1 MDIAGMSL
9 LLVDSAVENVQQ
21 LLQNTSKHTKVAVID
36 RTQNGVETLIQWL
49 QQFPHLQQVYILAHG
64 APGRI
69 FLGNTQLSQD
79 TLQPYQEALR
89 HIRQRRKISQAPLD
103 LLLYSCNV
111 AAGEVGTAF
120 VESLHRLTGSNIAAS
135 SGPVGNTA
143 LGGTW
148 HLDTQTSAFPITLPF
163 AAVSA
168 HRYPGLLAP
177 VSISGIIA
185 NYVDLPDNAS
195 TYTANEVGNP
205 DGDGTAN
212 ELYTYNFPV
221 GTNNNLVISGFTA
234 ASSTYNLAQLVDQVR
249 LRRIPN
255 PSVSN
260 AEGRQ
265 VFWYEVENLNSTGN
279 VLNLRPSRINTM
291 EQALLGNVINRGVDN
306 VFANQGDNNINN
318 IERIDFI
325 ASGGLT
331 APTAANLNDIG
342 FLLLE
347 RGGNDP
353 LTIAAITAVDASG
366 NPTAYAPLQVVPTG
380 AWGASGFNLATAVLN
395 DMGAGGDPRF
405 SSNIA
410 AQNIRGV
417 FLSYSALGIG
427 AGQTF
432 FGYSVFP
439 NDVGTDL
446 VNLTD
451 AALNSSSASGQGGL
465 DLVAGGG
472 IFVRSGSN
480 LAPTLNLDPFNIT
493 GGPNDFN
500 FQATFTGSAVAIT
513 APNASGFDP
522 NNSGA
527 DIETLT
533 ISVNAPNGNSEALI
547 IGGTPFILGTA
558 NSGTVTI
565 GSTTFAVSV
574 AVSGTTATL
583 TITRNGGG
591 DLSNAAVSALL
602 QSLQY
607 NNTAPS
613 PNATPRVFSFIANDG
628 TLNSNTVTSTIG
640 INVPSVNSPPI
651 DGNET
656 LSVAEDN
663 PLSGNLLSN
672 ATDVDGDT
680 LSITQFTIGS
690 TTYTAGDTATIPGVG
705 TLTINANGTF
715 TFTPA
720 PNYNGPVPPVSY
732 VVSDGNGGTDTST
745 LSITVT
751 PVNDP
756 PVDGNETLSVAE
768 DNPLSGNLLSNATDV
783 DGDTLSITQFTIG
796 STTYTAGDTA
806 TIPGV
811 GTLTINANGT
821 FTFTPA
827 PNYNGP
833 VPPVSYVVS
842 DGNGGTDTSTLSIT
856 VTPVNDP
863 PVDGNETLSV
873 AEDNPLSGNL
883 LSNAT
888 DVDGD
893 TLSITQ
899 FTIGS
904 TTYTAGDTATIPGV
918 GTLTIN
924 ANGTF
929 TFTPAPNYNG
939 PVPPVSYVVSDGN
952 GGTDTSTL
960 SITVT
965 PVNDPPVDGNE
976 TLSVAEDNPLSGNLL
991 SNATDADGDTLS
1003 ITQFTIGSTTYTAG
1017 DTATIPGVGTL
1028 IINAN
1033 GTFTFTPAPNYNGPV
1048 PPVSYVVSD
1057 GNGGTDTSTLS
1068 ITVTPVNNPP
1078 IDGNETLSVAEDNPL
1093 SGNLLSNATDVDG
1106 DILSITQFTIGSTTY
1121 TAGDTA
1127 TIPGVGTLTIN
1138 ANGTFTFTPAPNYN
1152 GPVPPV
1158 SYVVSD
1164 GNGGTDTSTLSI
1176 TVTPVNNP
1184 PIDGNETLSVAEDNP
1199 LSGNL
1204 LSNATDAD
1212 GDTLSITQFTI
1223 GTTNYTAGDTATIP
1237 GVGTL
1242 TINANGTFTFTP
1254 APNYNGPVPP
1264 VSYVVSDGNGG
1275 TDTSTLSITV
1285 TPVNDPPIDGNEN
1298 LSVAEDT
1305 PLSGNLLSNA
1315 TDVDGDILS
1324 ITQFTIGSTTYT
1336 AGDTATIPGV
1346 GTLTINANGTFTF
1359 TPAPNYNGP
1368 VPPVSYVV
1376 SDGNGG
1382 TDTSTLS
1389 ITVTPVNDPPVDGN
1403 ETLSVAEDNPLSG
1416 NLLSNATDADGDTL
1430 SITQFTIGTTN
1441 YTAGDTATIPGV
1453 GTLTINANGT
1463 FTFTPAPNY
1472 NGPVPPVTYTV
1483 SDGNGGTDTSTLSI
1497 TVTPVNDPPIDG
1509 DETLSVAKNTPLSG
1523 NLLDNATDADGN
1535 ALSVIEFTIDGDT
1548 YYSAGD
1554 TATIPGIGTLTINT
1568 DGTFTFIPVTGYVG
1582 PVPPVIYTVMDSS
1595 ETTDVSTLSITVIPA
1610 NSAPID
1616 GNETLSVARDNPLS
1630 GNLLSNATD
1639 ADGDTLS
1646 ITEFTIGTTK
1656 FTAGQTANLPGI
1668 GTLTINANGTFTFIP
1683 ATGYTGP
1690 VPPVTYT
1697 VSDGNGGTDTSTL
1710 SITVTG
1716 TDGNPALTIDLDS
1729 DDSSGVSGR
1738 DYQTRFVQGFP
1749 APIAD
1754 IDLTINSAGSTI
1766 LQQAVITL
1774 VNRPNGTLESL
1785 SIRGALPPGII
1796 ASAYNPATGQLI
1808 LSGAASLAD
1817 YKRAIATI
1825 TYNNSAR
1832 SVDTTNRTITV
1843 VVSNGTL
1850 TSPPATTTIKIA
1862 SQTTSNGSSGSDT
1875 IIGTDGDDI
1884 LNGFSDRDGLYGRGG
1899 NDIINGGSDPDV
1911 LRGDEGDD
1919 ILNGGTGNDDL
1930 DGGDGNDIINGG
1942 GGNDL
1947 IHGRAGD
1954 DLLNGGRGRD
1964 RIFGSTGRDT
1974 LNGGGGNDL
1983 LVGDEGDDVINGG
1996 RGNDRIIGGA
2006 GRDRLTGGQGNDL
2019 FIYRSKAEFGDVITD
2034 FEIVRDRIDLRAI
2047 FRGRGSMSNIRLRQV
2062 GADTQVDVK
2071 IGGQFATLGVL
2082 EAVNA
2087 NTLQARHFIF

>member
-1 MDIAGMSL
+1 M
-9 LLVDSAVENVQQ
+9 DSAVENVQQ
-21 LLQNTSKHTKVAVID
+21 LLQNTSKHIKVAVID

-49 QQFPHLQQVYILAHG
+49 QQFPHLQQVHILAHG

-79 TLQPYQEALR
+79 TLQAYQEALR
-89 HIRQRRKISQAPLD
+89 RIRQRRKISQAPLD

-120 VESLHRLTGSNIAAS
+120 VESLHRLTGANIAAS
-135 SGPVGNTA
+135 SGPVGNAA

-148 HLDTQTSAFPITLPF
+148 HLDTQTSAFPIALPF
-163 AAVSA
+163 ATAAA

-185 NYVDLPDNAS
+185 NYVDLPDNTS

-205 DGDGTAN
+205 DGDSTAN
-212 ELYTYNFPV
+212 EPYTYNFPV

-234 ASSTYNLAQLVDQVR
+234 ASSTYNLVQLIDQLK

-255 PSVSN
+255 PGVSN

-265 VFWYEVENLNSTGN
+265 VFWYEIQNLNSSSN

-291 EQALLGNVINRGVDN
+291 EEALLGNVINRGVDN

-366 NPTAYAPLQVVPTG
+366 NPTAYGPLQVVPTS
-380 AWGASGFNLATAVLN
+380 AWGASSFNLSTAVLN

-410 AQNIRGV
+410 AQNIGGV

-607 NNTAPS
+607 NNTASS
-613 PNATPRVFSFIANDG
+613 PNTTPRVFSFVANDG
-628 TLNSNTVTSTIG
+628 AQNSNTVTSTIG
-640 INVPSVNSPPI
+640 ISVSSVNNPPV
-651 DGNET
+651 DDDEN

-663 PLSGNLLSN
+663 PLTGNLLSN

-690 TTYTAGDTATIPGVG
+690 TTYTAGDTANIPGVGTLTINANGTFTFTPAPNYNGPVPPVSYVVGDGNGGTDTSTLSITVTPVNDPPIDGDETLSVAEDNPLTGNLLSNATDVDGDTLSITQFTIGSTTYTAGDTANIPGVG

-756 PVDGNETLSVAE
+756 PVDGNENLSVAE
-768 DNPLSGNLLSNATDV
+768 DTPLSGNLLSNATDV

-806 TIPGV
+806 
-811 GTLTINANGT
+811 N
-821 FTFTPA
+821 
-827 PNYNGP
+827 
-833 VPPVSYVVS
+833 
-842 DGNGGTDTSTLSIT
+842 
-856 VTPVNDP
+856 
-863 PVDGNETLSV
+863 
-873 AEDNPLSGNL
+873 
-883 LSNAT
+883 
-888 DVDGD
+888 
-893 TLSITQ
+893 
-899 FTIGS
+899 
-904 TTYTAGDTATIPGV
+904 
-918 GTLTIN
+918 
-924 ANGTF
+924 
-929 TFTPAPNYNG
+929 
-939 PVPPVSYVVSDGN
+939 
-952 GGTDTSTL
+952 
-960 SITVT
+960 
-965 PVNDPPVDGNE
+965 
-976 TLSVAEDNPLSGNLL
+976 
-991 SNATDADGDTLS
+991 
-1003 ITQFTIGSTTYTAG
+1003 
-1017 DTATIPGVGTL
+1017 
-1028 IINAN
+1028 
-1033 GTFTFTPAPNYNGPV
+1033 
-1048 PPVSYVVSD
+1048 
-1057 GNGGTDTSTLS
+1057 
-1068 ITVTPVNNPP
+1068 
-1078 IDGNETLSVAEDNPL
+1078 
-1093 SGNLLSNATDVDG
+1093 
-1106 DILSITQFTIGSTTY
+1106 
-1121 TAGDTA
+1121 
-1127 TIPGVGTLTIN
+1127 
-1138 ANGTFTFTPAPNYN
+1138 
-1152 GPVPPV
+1152 
-1158 SYVVSD
+1158 
-1164 GNGGTDTSTLSI
+1164 
-1176 TVTPVNNP
+1176 
-1184 PIDGNETLSVAEDNP
+1184 
-1199 LSGNL
+1199 
-1204 LSNATDAD
+1204 
-1212 GDTLSITQFTI
+1212 
-1223 GTTNYTAGDTATIP
+1223 IP

-1285 TPVNDPPIDGNEN
+1285 TPVNDPPID
-1298 LSVAEDT
+1298 D
-1305 PLSGNLLSNA
+1305 
-1315 TDVDGDILS
+1315 
-1324 ITQFTIGSTTYT
+1324 
-1336 AGDTATIPGV
+1336 
-1346 GTLTINANGTFTF
+1346 
-1359 TPAPNYNGP
+1359 
-1368 VPPVSYVV
+1368 
-1376 SDGNGG
+1376 
-1382 TDTSTLS
+1382 
-1389 ITVTPVNDPPVDGN
+1389 
-1403 ETLSVAEDNPLSG
+1403 
-1416 NLLSNATDADGDTL
+1416 
-1430 SITQFTIGTTN
+1430 
-1441 YTAGDTATIPGV
+1441 
-1453 GTLTINANGT
+1453 
-1463 FTFTPAPNY
+1463 
-1472 NGPVPPVTYTV
+1472 
-1483 SDGNGGTDTSTLSI
+1483 
-1497 TVTPVNDPPIDG
+1497 

-1523 NLLDNATDADGN
+1523 NLLDNATDADGD

-1668 GTLTINANGTFTFIP
+1668 GTLTINANGTFTFTP

-1749 APIAD
+1749 APVAD

-1785 SIRGALPPGII
+1785 SIRGALPPGIT

-1850 TSPPATTTIKIA
+1850 TSPPATTTIEIA
-1862 SQTTSNGSSGSDT
+1862 SQNIINGSSGSDT
-1875 IIGTDGDDI
+1875 IIGTDGDDV
-1884 LNGFSDRDGLYGRGG
+1884 LNGFSDRDIINGRGG

-1964 RIFGSTGRDT
+1964 RIFGGTGRDT

-2019 FIYRSKAEFGDVITD
+2019 FIYRSKSEFGDVITD

-2047 FRGRGSMSNIRLRQV
+2047 FRGHGSMSNIRLRQV

>member
-1 MDIAGMSL
+1 MSL

-21 LLQNTSKHTKVAVID
+21 LLQNTSKHIQVAVVD

-49 QQFPHLQQVYILAHG
+49 QQFPHLQQVHILAHG

-79 TLQPYQEALR
+79 TLHSCREALR
-89 HIRQRRKISQAPLD
+89 HIRQRRKISQSPLD

-120 VESLHRLTGSNIAAS
+120 VETLHHLTGANIAAS
-135 SGPVGNTA
+135 SVPVGNA
-143 LGGTW
+143 DLGGTW
-148 HLDTQTSAFPITLPF
+148 HLDIQTSAFPITLPF
-163 AAVSA
+163 AAAAA

-205 DGDGTAN
+205 DGDATAN

-260 AEGRQ
+260 PEGRQ
-265 VFWYEVENLNSTGN
+265 VFWYEVQNLNSTGN

-366 NPTAYAPLQVVPTG
+366 NPTAYGPLQVVPAM

-395 DMGAGGDPRF
+395 DMGAGGNPRF
-405 SSNIA
+405 SSNIG
-410 AQNIRGV
+410 AQNIGGV

-500 FQATFTGSAVAIT
+500 FQATFTGSAIAIT

-522 NNSGA
+522 NNNGA

-533 ISVNAPNGNSEALI
+533 ISVNAPNGNNEVLS

-574 AVSGTTATL
+574 SISGTTATL

-607 NNTAPS
+607 NNTASSPS
-613 PNATPRVFSFIANDG
+613 PSPRVFSFIANDG

-640 INVPSVNSPPI
+640 INVPSVNNPPI

-672 ATDVDGDT
+672 ATDADGDP
-680 LSITQFTIGS
+680 LSITTFTIGS

-705 TLTINANGTF
+705 TLVINANGTF

-756 PVDGNETLSVAE
+756 PIDGNETLSVAE
-768 DNPLSGNLLSNATDV
+768 DNPLSGNLLSNATDA
-783 DGDTLSITQFTIG
+783 DGDPLSITTFTIG

-811 GTLTINANGT
+811 GTLVINANGT

-863 PVDGNETLSV
+863 PIDGNETLSV
-873 AEDNPLSGNL
+873 AEDNPLTGNL

-899 FTIGS
+899 FTIG
-904 TTYTAGDTATIPGV
+904 TDTYTAGDTATIPGV
-918 GTLTIN
+918 GTLIIN

-939 PVPPVSYVVSDGN
+939 SVPPVSYVVSDGN

-965 PVNDPPVDGNE
+965 PVNDPPIDGNE
-976 TLSVAEDNPLSGNLL
+976 TLSVAEDNPLTGNLL
-991 SNATDADGDTLS
+991 SNATDVDGDTLS
-1003 ITQFTIGSTTYTAG
+1003 ITQFTIGTDTYTAG

-1068 ITVTPVNNPP
+1068 ITVTPVNDPP
-1078 IDGNETLSVAEDNPL
+1078 VDGDEVFSTAKNTPLSGNLLANATDADGDSFSVIQFTIDNSIYYSAGDTVTLPGVGTLTIEADGTFTFIPVTGYVGPVPTVTYTVMDSRETTDDSTLSITVTPSNSAPLDGNETLSVAKDTPL
-1093 SGNLLSNATDVDG
+1093 NGNLLSNATDADG
-1106 DILSITQFTIGSTTY
+1106 DPLSITQFTIGTTTY
-1121 TAGDTA
+1121 TAGQTA
-1127 TIPGVGTLTIN
+1127 NLTGIGTLTIN
-1138 ANGTFTFTPAPNYN
+1138 ASGMFTFTPAAGYT

-1176 TVTPVNNP
+1176 TVT
-1184 PIDGNETLSVAEDNP
+1184 GG
-1199 LSGNL
+1199 SGNL
-1204 LSNATDAD
+1204 
-1212 GDTLSITQFTI
+1212 
-1223 GTTNYTAGDTATIP
+1223 
-1237 GVGTL
+1237 
-1242 TINANGTFTFTP
+1242 
-1254 APNYNGPVPP
+1254 PP
-1264 VSYVVSDGNGG
+1264 
-1275 TDTSTLSITV
+1275 
-1285 TPVNDPPIDGNEN
+1285 
-1298 LSVAEDT
+1298 
-1305 PLSGNLLSNA
+1305 
-1315 TDVDGDILS
+1315 
-1324 ITQFTIGSTTYT
+1324 
-1336 AGDTATIPGV
+1336 
-1346 GTLTINANGTFTF
+1346 
-1359 TPAPNYNGP
+1359 
-1368 VPPVSYVV
+1368 
-1376 SDGNGG
+1376 
-1382 TDTSTLS
+1382 
-1389 ITVTPVNDPPVDGN
+1389 
-1403 ETLSVAEDNPLSG
+1403 
-1416 NLLSNATDADGDTL
+1416 
-1430 SITQFTIGTTN
+1430 
-1441 YTAGDTATIPGV
+1441 
-1453 GTLTINANGT
+1453 
-1463 FTFTPAPNY
+1463 
-1472 NGPVPPVTYTV
+1472 
-1483 SDGNGGTDTSTLSI
+1483 
-1497 TVTPVNDPPIDG
+1497 
-1509 DETLSVAKNTPLSG
+1509 
-1523 NLLDNATDADGN
+1523 
-1535 ALSVIEFTIDGDT
+1535 
-1548 YYSAGD
+1548 
-1554 TATIPGIGTLTINT
+1554 
-1568 DGTFTFIPVTGYVG
+1568 
-1582 PVPPVIYTVMDSS
+1582 
-1595 ETTDVSTLSITVIPA
+1595 
-1610 NSAPID
+1610 
-1616 GNETLSVARDNPLS
+1616 
-1630 GNLLSNATD
+1630 
-1639 ADGDTLS
+1639 
-1646 ITEFTIGTTK
+1646 
-1656 FTAGQTANLPGI
+1656 
-1668 GTLTINANGTFTFIP
+1668 
-1683 ATGYTGP
+1683 
-1690 VPPVTYT
+1690 
-1697 VSDGNGGTDTSTL
+1697 
-1710 SITVTG
+1710 
-1716 TDGNPALTIDLDS
+1716 TIDLDA
-1729 DDSSGVSGR
+1729 DDSSGASGR
-1738 DYQTRFVQGFP
+1738 DYQTRFVKGFP
-1749 APIAD
+1749 VAIAD
-1754 IDLTINSAGSTI
+1754 PDLTISDPDSTI

-1785 SIRGALPPGII
+1785 SIRGALPPGIT

-1817 YKRAIATI
+1817 YKLAIALI
-1825 TYNNSAR
+1825 AYNNSAR
-1832 SVDTTNRTITV
+1832 SVNQTNRTITV
-1843 VVSNGTL
+1843 VVSDGIS
-1850 TSPPATTTIKIA
+1850 TSTPATTTIQIA
-1862 SQTTSNGSSGSDT
+1862 SQNTINGSSGAD
-1875 IIGTDGDDI
+1875 IVIGTDGDDI
-1884 LNGFSDRDGLYGRGG
+1884 LNGFSDRDIIYGRGG

-1947 IHGRAGD
+1947 IYGRAGD

-1964 RIFGSTGRDT
+1964 RIFGGTGRDT

-1996 RGNDRIIGGA
+1996 RGNDRIIGGE
-2006 GRDRLTGGQGNDL
+2006 GRDRLTGGQGKDL
-2019 FIYRSKAEFGDVITD
+2019 FIYRSKSEFGDIITD

>member
-1 MDIAGMSL
+1 M
-9 LLVDSAVENVQQ
+9 DSAVENVQQ
-21 LLQNTSKHTKVAVID
+21 LLQNTSKHIKVAVID

-49 QQFPHLQQVYILAHG
+49 QQFPHLQQVHILAHG

-79 TLQPYQEALR
+79 TLQAYQEALR
-89 HIRQRRKISQAPLD
+89 RIRQRRKISQAPLD

-120 VESLHRLTGSNIAAS
+120 VESLHRLTGANIAAS
-135 SGPVGNTA
+135 SGPVGNAA

-148 HLDTQTSAFPITLPF
+148 HLDTQTSAFPIALPF
-163 AAVSA
+163 ATAAA

-195 TYTANEVGNP
+195 TYTANELGNP

-212 ELYTYNFPV
+212 EPYTYNFPV

-234 ASSTYNLAQLVDQVR
+234 ASSTYNLVQLVDQLK
-249 LRRIPN
+249 LRRVPN
-255 PSVSN
+255 ANVSN
-260 AEGRQ
+260 AGGRQ
-265 VFWYEVENLNSTGN
+265 IFWYEIQNLNASGN
-279 VLNLRPSRINTM
+279 VLNLKPSRINTM
-291 EQALLGNVINRGVDN
+291 EEALLGTVINRGVDN
-306 VFANQGDNNINN
+306 IFANQGDNNINN

-331 APTAANLNDIG
+331 APIAANLNDIG

-366 NPTAYAPLQVVPTG
+366 NPTAYGPLQVVSAT
-380 AWGASGFNLATAVLN
+380 AWGASSFNLATAVLN
-395 DMGAGGDPRF
+395 DMGSGGNPRF
-405 SSNIA
+405 SSNIGS
-410 AQNIRGV
+410 QNIKGV

-451 AALNSSSASGQGGL
+451 AVLNSSSASGQGGL

-472 IFVRSGSN
+472 IFVKSGSN

-493 GGPNDFN
+493 GGPDDFN

-607 NNTAPS
+607 NNTASS
-613 PNATPRVFSFIANDG
+613 PNTTPRVFSFVANDG
-628 TLNSNTVTSTIG
+628 AQNSNTVTSTIG
-640 INVPSVNSPPI
+640 ISVSSVNNPPVDDDENLSVAEDNPLTGNLLSNATDVDGDTLSITQFTIGSTTYTAGDTANIPGVGTLTINANGTFTFTPAPNYNGPVPPVSYVVGDGNGGTDTSTLSITVTPVNDPPI
-651 DGNET
+651 DGDET

-663 PLSGNLLSN
+663 PLTGNLLSNATDVDGDTLSITQFTIGSTTYTAGDTANIPGVGTLTINANGTFTFTPAPNYNGPVPPVSYVVSDGNGGTDTSTLSITVTPVNDPPVDGNENLSVAEDTPLSGNLLSN

-690 TTYTAGDTATIPGVG
+690 TTYTAGDTANIPGVGTLTINANGTFTFTPAPNYNGPVPPVSYVVSDGNGGTDTSTLSITVTPVNDPPVDGNENLSVAEDTPLSGNLLSNATDVDGDTLSITQFTIGSTTYTAGDTANIPGVGTLTINANGTFTFTPALNYNGPVPPVSYVVSDGNGGTDTSTLSITVTPVNDPPVDGNENLSVAEDTPLSGNLLSNATDVDGDTLSITQFTIGSTTYTAGDTANIPGVG

-768 DNPLSGNLLSNATDV
+768 DTPLSGNLLSNATDV

-806 TIPGV
+806 
-811 GTLTINANGT
+811 N
-821 FTFTPA
+821 
-827 PNYNGP
+827 
-833 VPPVSYVVS
+833 
-842 DGNGGTDTSTLSIT
+842 
-856 VTPVNDP
+856 
-863 PVDGNETLSV
+863 
-873 AEDNPLSGNL
+873 
-883 LSNAT
+883 
-888 DVDGD
+888 
-893 TLSITQ
+893 
-899 FTIGS
+899 
-904 TTYTAGDTATIPGV
+904 
-918 GTLTIN
+918 
-924 ANGTF
+924 
-929 TFTPAPNYNG
+929 
-939 PVPPVSYVVSDGN
+939 
-952 GGTDTSTL
+952 
-960 SITVT
+960 
-965 PVNDPPVDGNE
+965 
-976 TLSVAEDNPLSGNLL
+976 
-991 SNATDADGDTLS
+991 
-1003 ITQFTIGSTTYTAG
+1003 
-1017 DTATIPGVGTL
+1017 
-1028 IINAN
+1028 
-1033 GTFTFTPAPNYNGPV
+1033 
-1048 PPVSYVVSD
+1048 
-1057 GNGGTDTSTLS
+1057 
-1068 ITVTPVNNPP
+1068 
-1078 IDGNETLSVAEDNPL
+1078 
-1093 SGNLLSNATDVDG
+1093 
-1106 DILSITQFTIGSTTY
+1106 
-1121 TAGDTA
+1121 
-1127 TIPGVGTLTIN
+1127 
-1138 ANGTFTFTPAPNYN
+1138 
-1152 GPVPPV
+1152 
-1158 SYVVSD
+1158 
-1164 GNGGTDTSTLSI
+1164 
-1176 TVTPVNNP
+1176 
-1184 PIDGNETLSVAEDNP
+1184 
-1199 LSGNL
+1199 
-1204 LSNATDAD
+1204 
-1212 GDTLSITQFTI
+1212 
-1223 GTTNYTAGDTATIP
+1223 IP

-1285 TPVNDPPIDGNEN
+1285 TPVNDPPID
-1298 LSVAEDT
+1298 D
-1305 PLSGNLLSNA
+1305 
-1315 TDVDGDILS
+1315 
-1324 ITQFTIGSTTYT
+1324 
-1336 AGDTATIPGV
+1336 
-1346 GTLTINANGTFTF
+1346 
-1359 TPAPNYNGP
+1359 
-1368 VPPVSYVV
+1368 
-1376 SDGNGG
+1376 
-1382 TDTSTLS
+1382 
-1389 ITVTPVNDPPVDGN
+1389 
-1403 ETLSVAEDNPLSG
+1403 
-1416 NLLSNATDADGDTL
+1416 
-1430 SITQFTIGTTN
+1430 
-1441 YTAGDTATIPGV
+1441 
-1453 GTLTINANGT
+1453 
-1463 FTFTPAPNY
+1463 
-1472 NGPVPPVTYTV
+1472 
-1483 SDGNGGTDTSTLSI
+1483 
-1497 TVTPVNDPPIDG
+1497 

-1523 NLLDNATDADGN
+1523 NLLDNATDADGD

-1668 GTLTINANGTFTFIP
+1668 GTLTINANGTFTFTP

-1716 TDGNPALTIDLDS
+1716 TDGNPALTIDLDA

-1749 APIAD
+1749 APVAD

-1785 SIRGALPPGII
+1785 SIRGALPPGIT

-1850 TSPPATTTIKIA
+1850 TSPPATTTIEIA
-1862 SQTTSNGSSGSDT
+1862 SQNIINGSSGSDT
-1875 IIGTDGDDI
+1875 IIGTDGDDV
-1884 LNGFSDRDGLYGRGG
+1884 LNGFSDRDIINGRGG

-1964 RIFGSTGRDT
+1964 RIFGGTGRDT

-2019 FIYRSKAEFGDVITD
+2019 FIYRSKSEFGDVITD

-2047 FRGRGSMSNIRLRQV
+2047 FRGHGSMSNIRLRQV